1 MYNSRVKNSEG
12 CYMFT
17 YINQNVLNNLFYI
30 LVSIFVFYFMYD
42 HVRFFQKYRRHQQ
55 LLMIVCLSVP
65 LILCMKFP
73 IYIAPDCV
81 HDLRQIPFLIGT
93 LYGGGA
99 VGFPLLVILLLV
111 RFVLY
116 GYNFITVV
124 VYAAMFMITAL
135 YSPTF
140 NKLNRKK
147 KLVMSTLLTFFLAI
161 LSTFIAI
168 IIADFKVTE
177 SYIVDFILVPP
188 IGILFVVYIIETLKD
203 AIIMRSKLI
212 KVEKMEV
219 VSQLAA
225 SISHEVRN
233 PLTVVSGFIQLL
245 KAPNLSNE
253 SRDKYIDIALEELG
267 RARLIIDDY
276 LTFAKPAPQKN
287 EKILV
292 DQELRKVIDMVRPM
306 ANMNSV
312 KISQNL
318 VKSCIFGSIQ
328 HFHQCFLNLLKNS
341 IEAMPNGGELN
352 IASFIYQDK
361 VVIKI
366 QDSGIGMTPEQ
377 ISRFG
382 EPYFSTKEK
391 GTGLGT
397 MVALKIIETM
407 NGTLD
412 IDSAVNKGTTLTITF
427 PQSSE

>member
-1 MYNSRVKNSEG
+1 VKKNSEG
-12 CYMFT
+12 CYMYLT
-17 YINQNVLNNLFYI
+17 YINHNVLNNLFYI
-30 LVSIFVFYFMYD
+30 LVSIFVFYFVYD
-42 HVRFFQKYRRHQQ
+42 HVRFFQKYRRYQQ
-55 LLMIVCLSVP
+55 LLMIVCLSVS

-99 VGFPLLVILLLV
+99 VGFSLLVILLFV

-124 VYAAMFMITAL
+124 VYATMFIITAF
-135 YSPTF
+135 YSPMF
-140 NKLNRKK
+140 DKLNQKK
-147 KLVMSTLLTFFLAI
+147 KLVMSMLLTFFLAI
-161 LSTFIAI
+161 LSAFIAI

-177 SYIVDFILVPP
+177 SYLVDFILVPP

-212 KVEKMEV
+212 KVEKMEI

-225 SISHEVRN
+225 SISHEIRN
-233 PLTVVSGFIQLL
+233 PLTVVKGFMQLL
-245 KAPNLSNE
+245 KTPDLSNE
-253 SRDKYIDIALEELG
+253 LRDKYIHIALEELD

-276 LTFAKPAPQKN
+276 LTFAKPAPQKI

-312 KISQNL
+312 RISEN
-318 VKSCIFGSIQ
+318 VVTGCIIGSTQ

-352 IASFIYQDK
+352 ITSFIDKDK

-366 QDSGIGMTPEQ
+366 QDNGIGMTREQ

-382 EPYFSTKEK
+382 EPYFSTKET

-397 MVALKIIETM
+397 MVALKMIQTM

-427 PQSSE
+427 PWSNE